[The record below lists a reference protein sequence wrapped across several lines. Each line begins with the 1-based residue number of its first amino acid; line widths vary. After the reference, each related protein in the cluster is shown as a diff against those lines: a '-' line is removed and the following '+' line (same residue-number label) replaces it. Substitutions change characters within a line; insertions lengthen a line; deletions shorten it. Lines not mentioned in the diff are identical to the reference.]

1 MLQKE
6 ASYEDY
12 IKTIQ
17 VQLSG
22 YFITLVNKGRMVL
35 ATFTKTQTLTLK
47 SLTSKFFLEV
57 EFILG
62 G

>member
-6 ASYEDY
+6 ESSKDY
-12 IKTIQ
+12 VKTTQ
-17 VQLSG
+17 VQLYG
-22 YFITLVNKGRMVL
+22 YFITLAHKGRMIL